1 MLTFVPLFFQMGVYG
16 YAAYSSAKC
25 ALKGL
30 AEVLE
35 FELAPY
41 GIRLSL
47 CFPPDTATPGFEVGE
62 NRG

>member
-1 MLTFVPLFFQMGVYG
+1 MGVYG

-35 FELAPY
+35 FELAPF

-62 NRG
+62 IRG